1 MIVRLIIM
9 VVVDV
14 EVNID
19 GENIRLVALANISRG

>member
-1 MIVRLIIM
+1 M